1 MEVNLLFLLCFT
13 LYLRTIFQVQGP
25 RGGGAYIWRGLY
37 KKGLIFGIL
46 RYPLTYKYSPR
57 KEGIFVVC
65 LVSEVSVFWRL
76 VKTKRNMKRFFE
88 FTKFRCYLG
97 QGTAIRRVLQLV
109 AREGK
114 LELT

>member
-25 RGGGAYIWRGLY
+25 GGGAYIWRGLY

-46 RYPLTYKYSPR
+46 RYPLTHKYFPR
-57 KEGIFVVC
+57 KESIFVVY

-76 VKTKRNMKRFFE
+76 DKTKRNMKRFFKV
-88 FTKFRCYLG
+88 TKFRCYLG
-97 QGTAIRRVLQLV
+97 QGTATRRVLLLV
-109 AREGK
+109 TREGK